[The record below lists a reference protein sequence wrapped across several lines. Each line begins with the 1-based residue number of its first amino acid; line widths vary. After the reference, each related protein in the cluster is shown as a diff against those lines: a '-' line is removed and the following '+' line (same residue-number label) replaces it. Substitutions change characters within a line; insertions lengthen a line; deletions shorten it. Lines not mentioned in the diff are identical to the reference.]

1 MRDKEASSR
10 ETDARLISAISQ
22 CHVLSSPSKR
32 TGQGAM
38 PQENIT
44 KVELERGTMKDAA
57 KDTLDTEDN
66 TLVRVRGGTTWFSWV
81 TLAALL
87 GATVALLVTV
97 HRLNTQLAKERQLHQ
112 DRLHHLEAEA
122 EAARV
127 EAERA
132 TSERLEGLTKQTMLE
147 KQLKRAQEAVIRS
160 EENLAIQA
168 RTSNEYQ
175 IRGSTLEQEV
185 VQARAELEAV
195 NAATKEF
202 SGQVEQLQ
210 TRMRAMEEEGARKEA
225 LLQEAQQQLHS
236 KEDHNLELQE
246 ALQRAERE
254 AAETRGFLKNSQ
266 ERLDDATAQISQH
279 ESRVKDLE
287 AQVEVLSHEG
297 AQKETQ
303 LKDATQ
309 AETQLSQLQ
318 QEMTQKEQLLQ
329 RVHQEAMQKEEQL
342 KQHQAEARQRQ
353 EQLQQAQ
360 QEAREKAEQLLH
372 AQQDSQQR
380 EQHLQQAQQEAE
392 QKTEQLEQAL
402 QEAAHKEEQVQRA
415 YGEIGTLRDT
425 LSQRDATVLEMQA
438 KWQEAEERAA
448 KLEELLKEDQDAE
461 TEEESER

>member
-1 MRDKEASSR
+1 
-10 ETDARLISAISQ
+10 
-22 CHVLSSPSKR
+22 
-32 TGQGAM
+32 M

-160 EENLAIQA
+160 EENLAKQA

-210 TRMRAMEEEGARKEA
+210 KLVSSQRALQAKSEADYEKLSERYESLKEKTTKSETRMRAMEEEGARKEA